1 MFLHLTDCPG
11 LRLPGLLRRGVL
23 RMQRLLWLIPVLL
36 FTGCTAEDAAG
47 IKVDLSQ
54 LNWQT
59 AAIIALALL
68 VNPGKLVGQ
77 ISQQLGKVPGLEK
90 ILRLLGVIRS
100 PDGSPATLTPAET
113 LEALVSIVNRMP
125 QSPLRDEI
133 AKLLTK
139 AATTPEGVADAR

>member
-1 MFLHLTDCPG
+1 M
-11 LRLPGLLRRGVL
+11 RY
-23 RMQRLLWLIPVLL
+23 LIPLL
-36 FTGCTAEDAAG
+36 LMLCCTGCTAEDAAG

-68 VNPGKLVGQ
+68 VNPGKIVGQ

-90 ILRLLGVIRS
+90 ILRLLGVIRL
-100 PDGSPATLTPAET
+100 PDGSPGTLTPAET